1 MGCSAI
7 PGALSRRDLTME
19 EYWNVPGPAPSEL
32 NVPPDQPDD
41 GTDQPDGIDQPD
53 DGTNRGETEDL

>member
-1 MGCSAI
+1 MGCSAF
-7 PGALSRRDLTME
+7 PGALSRQDLTME
-19 EYWNVPGPAPSEL
+19 EL